1 MDVTFMQRDQFAN
14 FLRLFHIFGIGRV
27 SLIDLRKKF
36 GGDFNQIFNVTRHD
50 LKAAGLN
57 ASQIDQIKS
66 PNEAQVEAEIAWANE
81 PDNHIICFDDDA
93 YPALLKQTTNYPA
106 LLYCSGNI
114 DLLTNP
120 QIAIVG
126 SRNCTPGGAKTAHDF
141 AAYLSNAGITI
152 TSGMAIGIDTH
163 AHVGAMTGI
172 GKTIAVTGT
181 GLDKIYPAKNR
192 QLAYDIHSDGLLV
205 TEFPLGT
212 SPRSN
217 NFPRRNRIIS
227 GLSVATLVVEAAR
240 RSGSLITAHQ
250 AAEQGR
256 EVFAIPGS
264 IHNPQ
269 VRGCHQLI
277 KEGARLADT
286 AADIIEDLSSLL
298 GYIANLPITQQS
310 SPDNPKDNVKLDESY
325 SKLLEQMG
333 YDPISKDLLV
343 ERSGLTIDKVSSM
356 LLLLELDELIQS
368 APGGHFVRM

>member
-1 MDVTFMQRDQFAN
+1 M
-14 FLRLFHIFGIGRV
+14 
-27 SLIDLRKKF
+27 
-36 GGDFNQIFNVTRHD
+36 
-50 LKAAGLN
+50 
-57 ASQIDQIKS
+57 
-66 PNEAQVEAEIAWANE
+66 
-81 PDNHIICFDDDA
+81 
-93 YPALLKQTTNYPA
+93 
-106 LLYCSGNI
+106 
-114 DLLTNP
+114 
-120 QIAIVG
+120 
-126 SRNCTPGGAKTAHDF
+126 
-141 AAYLSNAGITI
+141 
-152 TSGMAIGIDTH
+152 
-163 AHVGAMTGI
+163 
-172 GKTIAVTGT
+172 
-181 GLDKIYPAKNR
+181 
-192 QLAYDIHSDGLLV
+192 V

-277 KEGARLADT
+277 KEGARLADK

-310 SPDNPKDNVKLDESY
+310 SPDNPKDSVKLDKSY

>member
-1 MDVTFMQRDQFAN
+1 MPKDQLAN
-14 FLRLFHIFGIGRV
+14 FLRLFHVFGIGRV
-27 SLIDLRKKF
+27 SLLDLREKF
-36 GGDFNQIFNVTRHD
+36 GGDFNQIFNISRND
-50 LKAAGLN
+50 LETAGL
-57 ASQIDQIKS
+57 STKQIDQIKS
-66 PNEAQVEAEIAWANE
+66 PNDTQVEKELAWAE
-81 PDNHIICFDDDA
+81 QPGNHIICFDDDA
-93 YPALLKQTTNYPA
+93 YPTLLKQTTNYPA
-106 LLYCSGNI
+106 LPYCSGNI
-114 DLLTNP
+114 GLLSNP

-163 AHVGAMTGI
+163 AHVGALTSI

-212 SPRSN
+212 SPRSE

-227 GLSVATLVVEAAR
+227 GLSVATLVVEAAH

-250 AAEQGR
+250 AVDQGR

-277 KEGARLADT
+277 REGARLADK
-286 AADIIEDLSSLL
+286 ASDIIGDLSSLL
-298 GYIANLPITQQS
+298 GYIASQPVTTQPDYDSNKS
-310 SPDNPKDNVKLDESY
+310 SKKLDRVHGE
-325 SKLLEQMG
+325 LLEQMG
-333 YDPISKDLLV
+333 YDPISADTLV
-343 ERSGLTIDKVSSM
+343 GRSGLTIDKVSSM
-356 LLLLELDELIQS
+356 LLLLELDELIQP
-368 APGGHFVRM
+368 APGGYFVRV

>member
-1 MDVTFMQRDQFAN
+1 MQKDQFAN
-14 FLRLFHIFGIGRV
+14 FLRLFHVFGIGRV
-27 SLIDLRKKF
+27 SLLDLREKF
-36 GGDFNQIFNVTRHD
+36 GGDFNQIFSVSRHD
-50 LKAAGLN
+50 LQAAGLS
-57 ASQIDQIKS
+57 ARQIDQIKS
-66 PNEAQVEAEIAWANE
+66 PNEVQVEKELAWAE
-81 PDNHIICFDDDA
+81 QPDNHIICFDDQA
-93 YPALLKQTTNYPA
+93 YPALLKQTANYPA
-106 LLYCSGNI
+106 LLYCSGRI
-114 DLLTNP
+114 DLLSNP

-152 TSGMAIGIDTH
+152 TSGMAGGIDTQ
-163 AHVGAMTGI
+163 AHVGALTGM

-192 QLAYDIHSDGLLV
+192 QLAYDIYSDGLLV

-212 SPRSN
+212 SPRSA

-250 AAEQGR
+250 AVEQGR

-277 KEGARLADT
+277 REGARLADK
-286 AADIIEDLSSLL
+286 ASDIIEDLSSLL
-298 GYIANLPITQQS
+298 GYIASQPVTEQPS
-310 SPDNPKDNVKLDESY
+310 SEPAKAIKKLDKVY
-325 SKLLEQMG
+325 TKLLEQIG
-333 YDPISKDLLV
+333 YDPISTDTLV

-368 APGGHFVRM
+368 APGGHYVRI

>member
-1 MDVTFMQRDQFAN
+1 MQKDQLAN
-14 FLRLFHIFGIGRV
+14 FLRLFHVFGIGRV
-27 SLIDLRKKF
+27 SLLDLREKF
-36 GGDFNQIFNVTRHD
+36 GGDFNQIFTVSRHD
-50 LKAAGLN
+50 LEAAGL
-57 ASQIDQIKS
+57 SPKQIDQIKS
-66 PNEAQVEAEIAWANE
+66 PNESQVEKELAWAE
-81 PDNHIICFDDDA
+81 QPSNHIICFDDDA
-93 YPALLKQTTNYPA
+93 YPALLKQTVNYPA

-114 DLLTNP
+114 DLLSNP

-141 AAYLSNAGITI
+141 ASYLSNAGITI

-163 AHVGAMTGI
+163 AHLGALTGI

-181 GLDKIYPAKNR
+181 GLDQIYPAKNS

-205 TEFPLGT
+205 TEFSLGT
-212 SPRSN
+212 GPRSE

-250 AAEQGR
+250 AVEQGR

-277 KEGARLADT
+277 REGARLADK
-286 AADIIEDLSSLL
+286 ASDIIKDLSSLL
-298 GYIANLPITQQS
+298 GYIASQPVAEQPS
-310 SPDNPKDNVKLDESY
+310 SDPTKGSKKPDKVCR
-325 SKLLEQMG
+325 KLLEQIG
-333 YDPISKDLLV
+333 YDPISTDALV

-368 APGGHFVRM
+368 APGGHYVRI

>member
-1 MDVTFMQRDQFAN
+1 MQRDQFAN

-27 SLIDLRKKF
+27 SLLDLRKKF
-36 GGDFNQIFNVTRHD
+36 GDDFNQIFNVTSHD

-66 PNEAQVEAEIAWANE
+66 PNEAQVEAEMAWANE

-106 LLYCSGNI
+106 LLYCSGDI

-163 AHVGAMTGI
+163 AHVGALTGI

-277 KEGARLADT
+277 KEGARLADK

-298 GYIANLPITQQS
+298 GYIANEPIIQQS
-310 SPDNPKDNVKLDESY
+310 SPENPKDSVKVDEGY

-368 APGGHFVRM
+368 APGGHFVRI

>member
-1 MDVTFMQRDQFAN
+1 MQRDQFAN

-36 GGDFNQIFNVTRHD
+36 GGDFNQIFNVTRYD

-66 PNEAQVEAEIAWANE
+66 PNESQVEAEIAWANE